1 MVAGQED
8 RTHHLPRVGTP
19 EVDEMSTRPVDAG
32 DHPAAPVEDGVPL
45 HPAEPVEV
53 GVSQDWQNTTSK
65 LLFLSQTFRFS
76 ELAKSGISLG
86 E

>member
-1 MVAGQED
+1 MGMGLMVVFGK
-8 RTHHLPRVGTP
+8 
-19 EVDEMSTRPVDAG
+19 
-32 DHPAAPVEDGVPL
+32 
-45 HPAEPVEV
+45 
-53 GVSQDWQNTTSK
+53 NTTGNWGGALIDVEKGSK